1 MKVIYFEPL
10 KNEIQKIWW
19 TMPSTYHNFEV
30 NYKKE
35 KDLALKDLS
44 SVLINVVNSKDVD
57 IKKELPLDRICSF
70 VVENLNIS
78 KESVD
83 VLFNDAYFDYSQGF
97 IERAKKVDPSLSS
110 ASIFQALRNV
120 WTMHSMQIYL
130 NEPVALT
137 DSVFA
142 YSMLYPLTDNFLDD
156 PKLSKKEKMDFN
168 QRFRN
173 KIKTGHGKG
182 LNAKE
187 TQIFDMI
194 DLIEI
199 DWDRQKYPKVY
210 EALLSILDG
219 QNMSLCQQHLD
230 GIFSHDILGISFY
243 KGGTSVL
250 ADAYLVKGNLTPSEE
265 KFAFYYG
272 VILQLADDLQDI
284 KEDLKNHHYT
294 VMNLQH
300 QNGHLDSLFSKY
312 MNFIDYFLKE
322 IYAKDTKEQRALS
335 ELTKESIQLLV
346 FAAVLKHKSSVSKT
360 LFLQV
365 KKANHFSRKAYEKS
379 EKLFLNLV

>member
-10 KNEIQKIWW
+10 KNEIQELWW

-44 SVLINVVNSKDVD
+44 SVLLNVVDSKDVN
-57 IKKELPLDRICSF
+57 IKNELPLDRISSF

-83 VLFNDAYFDYSQGF
+83 VLFNDAYFDYSQSF
-97 IERAKKVDPSLSS
+97 IDRAKKIDPGLSS
-110 ASIFQALRNV
+110 GSIFQALRNV

-142 YSMLYPLTDNFLDD
+142 YSMLYPLTDNFIDD
-156 PKLSKKEKMDFN
+156 PKLSKEEKIDFN
-168 QRFRN
+168 QRFRH

-182 LNAKE
+182 LNTKE
-187 TQIFDMI
+187 KQIFDMI

-199 DWDRQKYPKVY
+199 DWDRKKYPKVF

-219 QNMSLCQQHLD
+219 QNLSLCQQHLD
-230 GIFSHDILGISFY
+230 GVFSHDILGISFY
-243 KGGTSVL
+243 KGGSSVL

-294 VMNLQH
+294 IMNLQH
-300 QNGHLDSLFSKY
+300 QRGPLDSIFSKY
-312 MNFIDYFLKE
+312 MNFIDYFLQE

-335 ELTKESIQLLV
+335 ELTKESIQSLV
-346 FAAVLKHKSSVSKT
+346 FAAVLKNKRSVSKS
-360 LFLQV
+360 LYQQV
-365 KKANHFSRKAYEKS
+365 KKANHFSRKAYEKT